1 MQATTVCDSIRKA
14 KSFSHMT
21 KTNSLTIG
29 MHQQVD
35 FTTLFSTNN
44 SFRQRYHRA
53 TEQHVEGSSASAA
66 KKITV
71 N

>member
-14 KSFSHMT
+14 KSFSNMT

-53 TEQHVEGSSASAA
+53 TEQHMGGSSASTA
-66 KKITV
+66 KKIIV
-71 N
+71 H